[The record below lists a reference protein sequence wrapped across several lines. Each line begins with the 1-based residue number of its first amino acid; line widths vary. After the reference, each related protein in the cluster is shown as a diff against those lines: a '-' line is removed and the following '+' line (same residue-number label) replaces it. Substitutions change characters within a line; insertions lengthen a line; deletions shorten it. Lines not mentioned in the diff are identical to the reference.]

1 MIGFKFNG
9 EILEGESITKIFGT
23 KGQLVEV
30 DGQYVVLLKDVVAMD
45 RLKYSSLRRQDL
57 TSDILEIFWKGVR
70 VFRKGGSTGELKSFV
85 KNHRG
90 LR

>member
-45 RLKYSSLRRQDL
+45 RLKY
-57 TSDILEIFWKGVR
+57 
-70 VFRKGGSTGELKSFV
+70 
-85 KNHRG
+85 
-90 LR
+90 